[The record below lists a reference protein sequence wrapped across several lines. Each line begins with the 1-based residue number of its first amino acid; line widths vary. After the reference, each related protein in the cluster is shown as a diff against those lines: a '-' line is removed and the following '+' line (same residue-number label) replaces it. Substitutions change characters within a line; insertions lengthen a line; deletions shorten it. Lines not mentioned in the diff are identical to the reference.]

1 MVDTIAGVSLWKRV
15 LAGAGMVLVVVLVC
29 QFASRLAVQEMFRGI
44 AAQRATALDRFPI
57 APFDEGTAWKGVSR
71 SAKLASRTTEFERGA
86 SQLQKIVAAHHGEF
100 EDLRT
105 ENRSGQGRALS
116 AAFNVPAGE
125 FQATLDA
132 VKSLGRIENISEA
145 SEDASVKAARLERQ
159 VSAARRNLERLQSI
173 RREHKAGVQDA
184 LALEKEI
191 AKGGQELSQV
201 EGEQQGVLSTVY
213 RAAIRVLLIEEYRA
227 TMDVDLQ
234 GALLGIRNSLVE
246 GVGAV
251 VSSLALFLG
260 TVFSY
265 GLPIAFWTALL
276 YLPARAGWK
285 KMQQLRMKQPSPV
298 S

>member
-29 QFASRLAVQEMFRGI
+29 QFASRLAVLEMFRGI

-71 SAKLASRTTEFERGA
+71 SAKLASRTTEFGRGA
-86 SQLQKIVAAHHGEF
+86 SRLQKIVAAHHGEF

-116 AAFNVPAGE
+116 AAFNVPAAE
-125 FQATLDA
+125 FQATLDE

-201 EGEQQGVLSTVY
+201 EGEQQGMLSTVY

-285 KMQQLRMKQPSPV
+285 K
-298 S
+298 